1 MKKVKQN
8 VLLLFVM
15 AVFIYP
21 AYGQNYRNATELNAA
36 ISRLAK
42 QNPGKVK
49 IHKLGETFS
58 GLAFQ
63 VMEIGTEIKSTNKK
77 KPAIFVLGNPDGNV
91 PIGSEATLKL
101 VKDILA
107 NNKTGRFTWYII
119 PTLNPEALNH
129 YFEKVKF
136 KNMRNLRPHNDDMDD
151 AVDEDG
157 PDDLNG
163 DGYITQMRV
172 LDPTGTYIV
181 DEKDPRIMR
190 KADYTKGEKG
200 MYKLYTEGIDN
211 DGDGKY
217 NEDPKGGV
225 NNNRNFPHLFQAYQA
240 TSGVWPGSENE
251 VYALMQFITKHTE
264 IAAIFTFGAVDWC
277 IQAPKGGRKGNA
289 DFSKIKIPK
298 RFAKQFGADP
308 NRHYTMDEIIE
319 MVQPMMPEGMELTPS
334 MVAGF
339 LGLGAVV
346 NPLKEDLAFY
356 NELSE
361 QYKEFLKKQNVNL
374 ERLSPKAAQ
383 NGSFELWSY
392 YQIGVP
398 TFPMSFFTV
407 AKPAKQKKEKQGLSL
422 EQVEKMTN
430 EEFIALGEDSI
441 NAFLKNQG
449 APKQFNA
456 KRIIAM
462 LESGNFTTKKMAEMM
477 KQMPKKAA
485 KNKVDEK
492 TLALLA
498 YNDKE
503 LNGKGF
509 VEWKKYQHP
518 TLGEV
523 EIGGFIPYIE
533 NTPKA
538 ELIDSLIK
546 DRLPWV
552 YTLSDKL
559 AKLSITKHEQKN
571 LGAGIY
577 QLKIWVSN
585 TNYLPFPSNMGNRNK
600 HVPPAVLSIKGK
612 NIEMISGKQRT
623 PIDFIGGNK
632 TIMFKYMI
640 KAPKGSSLQLELVSP
655 NAGNDSKL
663 IKL

>member
-1 MKKVKQN
+1 MKKVKQK

-21 AYGQNYRNATELNAA
+21 AYGQSYRNATELNTALN
-36 ISRLAK
+36 RLAK
-42 QNPGKVK
+42 QNPAKVK
-49 IHKLGETFS
+49 VHKLGETFS
-58 GLAFQ
+58 GLPFL
-63 VMEIGTEIKSTNKK
+63 VLEIGTETKTSNKK
-77 KPAIFVLGNPDGNV
+77 KPAIFVLGNPDGTI
-91 PIGSEATLKL
+91 PLGSEAALKL
-101 VKDILA
+101 AEDILA
-107 NNKTGRFTWYII
+107 NSKTERFTWYIV
-119 PTLNPEALNH
+119 PSLNPEALNH

-136 KNMRNLRPHNDDMDD
+136 ESMRNLRPHNDDMDD

-181 DEKDPRIMR
+181 DKKDPRIMR
-190 KADYTKGEKG
+190 KADYAKGEKG

-217 NEDPKGGV
+217 NEDPQGGT

-240 TSGVWPGSENE
+240 TSGIWPGSENE

-277 IQAPKGGRKGNA
+277 IQTPKGGRKGNA

-308 NRHYTMDEIIE
+308 NRSYTMNEIIE

-356 NELSE
+356 KELNE
-361 QYKEFLKKQNVNL
+361 QYKEYLKKQNINL
-374 ERLSPKAAQ
+374 ERLAPQRAQ
-383 NGSFELWSY
+383 DGSFELWSY

-407 AKPAKQKKEKQGLSL
+407 AKPVKEKQKKQGLSL
-422 EQVEKMTN
+422 EQLDKMTN
-430 EEFIALGEDSI
+430 KEFIALGEDSI
-441 NAFLKNQG
+441 NTFLKNQG

-462 LESGNFTTKKMAEMM
+462 LESGDFTTKKIAEMM

-485 KNKVDEK
+485 KDKIDEK
-492 TLALLA
+492 TLSLLA
-498 YNDKE
+498 YSDKE
-503 LNGKGF
+503 LKGKGF
-509 VEWKKYQHP
+509 VKWTKYQHP

-523 EIGGFIPYIE
+523 EIGGFIPYLE

-538 ELIDSLIK
+538 ELIDSLIM
-546 DRLPWV
+546 DRLPWI
-552 YTLSDKL
+552 YTLTGKL

-571 LGAGIY
+571 LGEGIY
-577 QLKIWVSN
+577 QLKVWVSN

-600 HVPPAVLSIKGK
+600 HIPPAVLSIKAKG
-612 NIEMISGKQRT
+612 IEMISGKQRT

-632 TIMFKYMI
+632 TLMFKYMI

-655 NAGNDSKL
+655 NAGNDSKQ